1 MCHLCVFRVIER
13 AISSSYAIVRS
24 SLLVN
29 LGSSYRSVDNAANG
43 EGMVK
48 YTGQGSSF
56 IELPRELFQML
67 TAVGPYL
74 YRDALLLQ
82 KVDFSL
88 ARHAR

>member
-1 MCHLCVFRVIER
+1 MRP
-13 AISSSYAIVRS
+13 

-29 LGSSYRSVDNAANG
+29 LGSSYRPVDNASNG

-48 YTGQGSSF
+48 YTGQGSSL

-67 TAVGPYL
+67 ASIGPYL

-82 KVDFSL
+82 KVGFSL
-88 ARHAR
+88 LPLDTK